1 MTGWYRRFIQ
11 NYAQTAEPLHK
22 CLRKDRTKKF
32 ELSEEAV
39 KAFEVLKTSMATAP
53 VLVTPDLSGRLARWS
68 LKLKAFD
75 FTIEHRKGSLNV
87 VPDALSQVH
96 MDELQKN
103 WTYPS
108 TSIRQR
114 SSHRIMST

>member
-1 MTGWYRRFIQ
+1 MRRFLGMTGWYRRFIQ

-53 VLVTPDLSGRLARWS
+53 VLVTPDLSGRLAR
-68 LKLKAFD
+68 
-75 FTIEHRKGSLNV
+75 
-87 VPDALSQVH
+87 
-96 MDELQKN
+96 
-103 WTYPS
+103 
-108 TSIRQR
+108 
-114 SSHRIMST
+114 